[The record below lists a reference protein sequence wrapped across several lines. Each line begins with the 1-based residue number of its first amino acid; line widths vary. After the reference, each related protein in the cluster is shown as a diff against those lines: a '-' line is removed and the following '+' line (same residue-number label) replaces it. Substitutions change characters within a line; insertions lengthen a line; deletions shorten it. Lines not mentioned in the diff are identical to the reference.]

1 MVTGWPPSTKSKAK
15 SQARGTV
22 MEAQMRVLSRSRMTE
37 GLDEECV
44 NQVRVDLTK
53 GKVKR
58 ASDIKVGGVEKKMND
73 DENVGWIL
81 EA

>member
-1 MVTGWPPSTKSKAK
+1 
-15 SQARGTV
+15 
-22 MEAQMRVLSRSRMTE
+22 MTE